1 MELVMERN
9 YVASGVLQQQ
19 ELGIVQNSVMLVNQ
33 KIGCKGREIIPKSY
47 CIHVH
52 MAHKCLSVCLSL

>member
-1 MELVMERN
+1 MELAMERN

-33 KIGCKGREIIPKSY
+33 KIGSKGREIIPKILLHPRSY
-47 CIHVH
+47 
-52 MAHKCLSVCLSL
+52 ST